1 MRRSWLTVTGMLGV
15 VLLTTLVGCKSH
27 FVSSFAAQAIKPTD
41 LIKVKYR
48 VLKTTAVGTDTG
60 FKLLWIPFVSPSE
73 ADAKADMIERLT
85 KEGIST
91 AGKNIAFTNATA
103 DKGGIGFIGLIAVPR
118 IKLTADVIE
127 LLGEEPPASA
137 VPQH

>member
-60 FKLLWIPFVSPSE
+60 FKLLWIPFLSPSE

-127 LLGEEPPASA
+127 LLGEEPPPSA

>member
-27 FVSSFAAQAIKPTD
+27 FVSSFTAQAVKPTD
-41 LIKVKYR
+41 LLKVKYR

-73 ADAKADMIERLT
+73 ADAKADMIEQLT

-127 LLGEEPPASA
+127 LLGEDHSPTSA
-137 VPQH
+137 PQN

>member
-1 MRRSWLTVTGMLGV
+1 MRPSWRIVTGTLGV
-15 VLLTTLVGCKSH
+15 VLLTVLVGCKSH
-27 FVSSFAAQAIKPTD
+27 FVSSFTAQAVKPTD

-48 VLKTTAVGTDTG
+48 VLKTAAVGTDTG

-73 ADAKADMIERLT
+73 ADAKADMLDSLN

-91 AGKNIAFTNATA
+91 AGKNIAFKNATA
-103 DKGGIGFIGLIAVPR
+103 DKGGIGFIGIIAAPR

-127 LLGEEPPASA
+127 ILGEEPAPSA
-137 VPQH
+137 MPQN